1 MKRSI
6 LGLFLFMLCFSAYA
20 QKQRF
25 FNLTVEDVTIDSVL
39 PRFTYSIPI
48 GENYADSTYQLEIRY
63 PEFIDMN
70 KRDVALYNAL
80 KAEVPPALPEIYQQ
94 IVVERK
100 RGALEFSLVPIVER
114 GGKKQFLV
122 SFMIA
127 LTSKP
132 VSYNKKTRGLRA
144 AKVPV
149 GMPKYAEHSVLAS
162 GKWAKIRVPA
172 NGIYNLT
179 AAVTKQAGFSDLS
192 KVKIYGYGGN
202 MQNERM
208 TAAHIQ
214 ATDDLREIPTC
225 LVGGKRLFYGR
236 GPVSWDSNTATKRTR
251 NPYSDYGYYFLTE
264 NESAPLTVDSVEF
277 LASVYPMADDYHTL
291 HEVDNFSWYHGGRNL
306 FENTPIAVGKSHI
319 YTLTNA
325 AKASNGKLAIGVTTG
340 KNTTV
345 VDVEVNGISLGKIQ
359 IKPSD
364 SYNFGYETERVF
376 DAQGLQNVDS
386 VRISTVSGGPAR
398 LDYLSMTYDTPRP
411 APRLD
416 SGSFAVPEYV
426 HNITNQDLHAHDNV
440 DMVIIIPTS
449 QKWLQEARR
458 LAAFHEQHDSI
469 SVRIVPADELYN
481 EFSSGTPDAMAYRR
495 YMKMMYDRASTEK
508 ELPKSLLLFGDC
520 VWDNRMLTPDCRQLN
535 PNDYLLAYESENSFS
550 ATDCYVNDGWFTLMD
565 DGEGADLLSRDK
577 EDIGVGRFPVSN
589 AADARTMVDKTIN
602 YATNKNAGAW
612 QNVIMFMG
620 DDGND
625 NLHMHDVNQTA
636 EAIMSSYPGYL
647 VKKVMWDAYKR
658 VTSSTGNTYP
668 DVSAL
673 IKQQQAQGALIMD
686 YAGHGSEIQISHEA
700 VLRITDFTNFTNE
713 NLPLWITASCD
724 IMPFDG
730 TTATLGEEAMLNK
743 KGGSVA
749 FWGTTRTV
757 FANYNKSI
765 NTAFLKHVLSFTDGK
780 PTTLGEAQRLAKM
793 EMINTGQDKTRNK
806 LQYSL
811 LGDPALSLNLPALTT
826 VIDSINGIP
835 VGGGSQ
841 IVLKG
846 GAIVKVKGHV
856 ARGNDKVS
864 DFNGLMTATV
874 RDTRELITCK
884 KQEETSNSAFVYY
897 DRQKILYNG
906 SDSVKN
912 GDFSFTFAV
921 PRDLNYADGAGL
933 INVYAVN
940 NDHTL
945 MANGSEERF
954 NVNGSEQVSNDS
966 IGPSIYCYLNKPSF
980 VNGGNVNSTPYFVA
994 EVTDRNGI
1002 NATGN
1007 GVGHD
1012 IQLVI
1017 DGEMARTYNLNDNFT
1032 FDFGSYTKGK
1042 TYFSIPELPEGRH
1055 QLRFRVWDILN
1066 NSSTAV
1072 LDFNVVKGLAPDI
1085 EEISCTNNPATTH
1098 TTFIVTHNYTGS
1110 DVGVE
1115 IDVFDTTGRLLWS
1128 HSASGTSTGNAITV
1142 DWDLVVKGGARLQTG
1157 VYLYRVRLSNCGAV
1171 KESKAKKLIVIN
1183 NK

>member
-1 MKRSI
+1 
-6 LGLFLFMLCFSAYA
+6 
-20 QKQRF
+20 
-25 FNLTVEDVTIDSVL
+25 
-39 PRFTYSIPI
+39 
-48 GENYADSTYQLEIRY
+48 
-63 PEFIDMN
+63 
-70 KRDVALYNAL
+70 
-80 KAEVPPALPEIYQQ
+80 
-94 IVVERK
+94 
-100 RGALEFSLVPIVER
+100 
-114 GGKKQFLV
+114 
-122 SFMIA
+122 
-127 LTSKP
+127 
-132 VSYNKKTRGLRA
+132 
-144 AKVPV
+144 
-149 GMPKYAEHSVLAS
+149 
-162 GKWAKIRVPA
+162 
-172 NGIYNLT
+172 
-179 AAVTKQAGFSDLS
+179 
-192 KVKIYGYGGN
+192 
-202 MQNERM
+202 
-208 TAAHIQ
+208 
-214 ATDDLREIPTC
+214 
-225 LVGGKRLFYGR
+225 
-236 GPVSWDSNTATKRTR
+236 
-251 NPYSDYGYYFLTE
+251 
-264 NESAPLTVDSVEF
+264 
-277 LASVYPMADDYHTL
+277 
-291 HEVDNFSWYHGGRNL
+291 
-306 FENTPIAVGKSHI
+306 
-319 YTLTNA
+319 
-325 AKASNGKLAIGVTTG
+325 
-340 KNTTV
+340 
-345 VDVEVNGISLGKIQ
+345 
-359 IKPSD
+359 
-364 SYNFGYETERVF
+364 
-376 DAQGLQNVDS
+376 
-386 VRISTVSGGPAR
+386 
-398 LDYLSMTYDTPRP
+398 
-411 APRLD
+411 
-416 SGSFAVPEYV
+416 
-426 HNITNQDLHAHDNV
+426 
-440 DMVIIIPTS
+440 
-449 QKWLQEARR
+449 
-458 LAAFHEQHDSI
+458 
-469 SVRIVPADELYN
+469 
-481 EFSSGTPDAMAYRR
+481 
-495 YMKMMYDRASTEK
+495 
-508 ELPKSLLLFGDC
+508 
-520 VWDNRMLTPDCRQLN
+520 MLTPDCRQLN

-765 NTAFLKHVLSFTDGK
+765 NTAFLRHVLSFTDGK

-884 KQEETSNSAFVYY
+884 KQEKTSNSAFVYY

-933 INVYAVN
+933 INIYAVN

-1157 VYLYRVRLSNCGAV
+1157 VYLYRVRLSNGGAV

>member
-80 KAEVPPALPEIYQQ
+80 TAEVPPALPEIYQQ

-144 AKVPV
+144 AKVPA

-202 MQNERM
+202 MQNERL

-236 GPVSWDSNTATKRTR
+236 GPVSWASNTATKRTR

-264 NESAPLTVDSVEF
+264 NEGAPLTVDSTEF

-602 YATNKNAGAW
+602 YVTNKNAGAW

-954 NVNGSEQVSNDS
+954 HVNGSEQVSNDS

-1110 DVGVE
+1110 DVDVE

-1142 DWDLVVKGGARLQTG
+1142 DWDLVAKGGARLQTG
-1157 VYLYRVRLSNCGAV
+1157 VYLYRVRLSSGGAV

>member
-70 KRDVALYNAL
+70 KRDVALYHAL
-80 KAEVPPALPEIYQQ
+80 TAEVPPALPEIYQQ

-132 VSYNKKTRGLRA
+132 VSYNKKARGLRA
-144 AKVPV
+144 AKVPA

-202 MQNERM
+202 MQNERL

-236 GPVSWDSNTATKRTR
+236 GPVSWASNTATKRTR

-264 NESAPLTVDSVEF
+264 NEGAPLTVDSTEF

-700 VLRITDFTNFTNE
+700 VLRITDFTDFTNE

-1110 DVGVE
+1110 DVDVE

-1157 VYLYRVRLSNCGAV
+1157 VYLYRVRLSSGGAV

>member
-1017 DGEMARTYNLNDNFT
+1017 DGDMARTYNLNDNFT

-1157 VYLYRVRLSNCGAV
+1157 VYLYRVRLSNGGAV

>member
-70 KRDVALYNAL
+70 KRDVALYHAL
-80 KAEVPPALPEIYQQ
+80 TAEVPPALPEIYQQ

-202 MQNERM
+202 MQNERL

-264 NESAPLTVDSVEF
+264 NEGAPLTVDSVEF

-994 EVTDRNGI
+994 EVTDRDGI

-1017 DGEMARTYNLNDNFT
+1017 DGDMARTYNLNDNFT

-1110 DVGVE
+1110 DVDVE

-1157 VYLYRVRLSNCGAV
+1157 VYLYRVRLSNGGAV

>member
-1017 DGEMARTYNLNDNFT
+1017 DGDMARTYNLNDNFT

-1110 DVGVE
+1110 DVDVE

-1157 VYLYRVRLSNCGAV
+1157 VYLYRVRLSNGGAV